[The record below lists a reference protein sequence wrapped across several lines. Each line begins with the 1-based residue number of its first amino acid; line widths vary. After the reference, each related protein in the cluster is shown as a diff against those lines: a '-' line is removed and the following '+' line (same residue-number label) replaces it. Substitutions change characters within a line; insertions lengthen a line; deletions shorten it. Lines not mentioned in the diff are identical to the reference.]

1 MILILDT
8 RERALIAE
16 CASQG
21 IAHKVATLDVGDIM
35 IQNDEGEPLL
45 VAERKTHADFASS
58 LMDGRYK
65 EQRARLMATRG
76 QGIAVLYILEGTW
89 SDAVDRMFHRVSEI
103 QLQRL
108 TTRLVLRYG
117 MPLLHVA
124 SLKATAQWCQR
135 LLEQLTDEPEVFHPQ
150 KGLAAETT
158 GALATYAT
166 TFSTVKKANRGE
178 GGVAIGMLSAIP
190 GLGGKRVTGLLEQKS
205 IADLVTMSAADIAGL
220 TVGKKLGE
228 KIGQAVFDALHFR
241 SVYVENGHNSGNV

>member
-1 MILILDT
+1 MILILDN
-8 RERALIAE
+8 RERSLMAE
-16 CASQG
+16 CTRLAIPFQTS
-21 IAHKVATLDVGDIM
+21 VLDVGDIM
-35 IQNDEGEPLL
+35 IQNDMAEPLL

-89 SDAVDRMFHRVSEI
+89 SPGVDRMFHRVSEH

-117 MPLLHVA
+117 MPVLHTA
-124 SLKATAQWCQR
+124 SLTATAQWCQR
-135 LLEQLTDEPEVFHPQ
+135 LLEQMTSDPEVFHPQ

-158 GALATYAT
+158 GAMASYAT
-166 TFSTVKKANRGE
+166 TFSAVKKANKGE
-178 GGVAIGMLSAIP
+178 GGVAIGMLSSIP
-190 GLGGKRVTGLLEQKS
+190 GLGGKRVIGLLEQKS
-205 IADLVTMSAADIAGL
+205 IADLVTMTALEIAGI

-241 SVYVENGHNSGNV
+241 QV